1 MLGPMPPL
9 VRLLRPHQWTK
20 NLLVWAPFL
29 FVSGWEM
36 PGYVE
41 LVWMAFA
48 AFCCVSSAT
57 YAFND
62 VMDAERD
69 QNHPTK
75 SQRPVASGAIS
86 KPVAATLAFILLLGA
101 LAIAMNV
108 NWQLFGV
115 VGGYAVLQLAY
126 TFALKHEPVLD
137 VFAIAS
143 GFVLRALAGA
153 VAIQVTASGWLF
165 ACTGLFALFLGFAKR
180 RGELL
185 TLGADGRESLNK
197 YNAKF
202 LDHALTITSSST
214 LVCYA
219 LYAISSSTAREHRGL
234 VITIP
239 IVAFALLRYLLLA
252 FTRDEGS
259 DPDVLLFKDPQL
271 AGSLILFV
279 TAAAWAMV
287 R

>member
-1 MLGPMPPL
+1 MLPI

-36 PGYVE
+36 PGYSQ
-41 LVWMAFA
+41 LVWLAFA
-48 AFCCVSSAT
+48 AFCCLSSAT

-69 QNHPTK
+69 RNHPRK

-86 KPVAATLAFILLLGA
+86 KTLAVTLAFLLLMAG
-101 LAIAMNV
+101 LAIAVSINM
-108 NWQLFGV
+108 QALGV
-115 VGGYAVLQLAY
+115 LGAYAALQIAY
-126 TFALKHEPVLD
+126 SFWLKHEPVLD
-137 VFAIAS
+137 VFAIAG
-143 GFVLRALAGA
+143 GFVLRALMGA
-153 VAIQVTASGWLF
+153 VAIQVVASGWLF

-185 TLGADGRESLNK
+185 TLGTEGRESLSK

-202 LDHALTITSSST
+202 LDHALTITSAST

-219 LYAISSSTAREHRGL
+219 LYAISSATAREHRSL
-234 VITIP
+234 AITIP

-252 FTRDEGS
+252 FTQDEGS

-271 AGSLILFV
+271 AISLVLFV
-279 TAAAWAMV
+279 GAATWAML